1 MKAYQIKFPN
11 GTTLEFATSEVAEKY
26 CTRFNNEM
34 TIYRYSVKEIE
45 LIEE

>member
-11 GTTLEFATSEVAEKY
+11 GKTLEFATRDVAQKY
-26 CTRFNNEM
+26 CDRFNAEM
-34 TIYRYSVKEIE
+34 TIYHYSVTEIE

>member
-11 GTTLEFATSEVAEKY
+11 GSTLEFATRDVADKY
-26 CTRFNNEM
+26 CREFNSGM